1 MSILSRQQ
9 IASLTY
15 REKIALIDELW
26 ASMDCSQ
33 IGTTLDDA
41 YDRLMEQRLA
51 DCDAET
57 DVLITLDQ
65 ATRQLRDMLRSASSY
80 PLGASDA
87 A

>member
-26 ASMDCSQ
+26 ASLNSSE
-33 IGTTLDDA
+33 IGTSLDDA
-41 YDRLMEQRLA
+41 YDRLLEQRLA

-57 DVLITLDQ
+57 DALVTLDR
-65 ATRQLRDMLRSASSY
+65 ASRQLREMLRAASTY
-80 PLGASDA
+80 PFGASDA

>member
-1 MSILSRQQ
+1 MSILSHHQ

-26 ASMDCSQ
+26 ASLDSSE
-33 IGTTLDDA
+33 IGTSLDDA

-57 DVLITLDQ
+57 DVLITLDR
-65 ATRQLRDMLRSASSY
+65 AGRQLREMLQGASSY
-80 PLGASDA
+80 AVGATDA

>member
-1 MSILSRQQ
+1 MSILSQYQ

-15 REKIALIDELW
+15 REKIALIDDLW
-26 ASMDCSQ
+26 ASLDCSEV
-33 IGTTLDDA
+33 GASLDDG
-41 YDRLMEQRLA
+41 YDRLLEQGLA

-65 ATRQLRDMLRSASSY
+65 ASRQLREMLRGAASY
-80 PLGASDA
+80 TVGATDA

>member
-26 ASMDCSQ
+26 ASMDNSE
-33 IGTTLDDA
+33 IGTSLDDA
-41 YDRLMEQRLA
+41 YDRLLEQRLA
-51 DCDAET
+51 DCDADT
-57 DVLITLDQ
+57 DVLITLDE
-65 ATRQLRDMLRSASSY
+65 ASRQLRDMLRGASSY
-80 PLGASDA
+80 PFGAIDA

>member
-1 MSILSRQQ
+1 MSILNQHQ

-26 ASMDCSQ
+26 ASLDISE
-33 IGTTLDDA
+33 IGTSLDDA
-41 YDRLMEQRLA
+41 YDHILEQRMA

-57 DVLITLDQ
+57 EMLITLDR
-65 ATRQLRDMLRSASSY
+65 ASRQLREMLR
-80 PLGASDA
+80 GASTYTVGATDA

>member
-26 ASMDCSQ
+26 ASMDCSE

-41 YDRLMEQRLA
+41 YDRLLEQRLA
-51 DCDAET
+51 DSDAET
-57 DVLITLDQ
+57 DVLIALDQ
-65 ATRQLRDMLRSASSY
+65 ASRQVRDMLHRASSY
-80 PLGASDA
+80 PFGASDA

>member
-1 MSILSRQQ
+1 MSILSQQQ

-15 REKIALIDELW
+15 REKVALIDELW
-26 ASMDCSQ
+26 ASLDCSE

-51 DCDAET
+51 DSDADA
-57 DVLITLDQ
+57 DVLITLGR
-65 ATRQLRDMLRSASSY
+65 ASIQLRELLNGASLY
-80 PLGASDA
+80 AMNASDA

>member
-26 ASMDCSQ
+26 ASLDSSE

-41 YDRLMEQRLA
+41 YDRMLEQRLA

-57 DVLITLDQ
+57 DILIALDQ
-65 ATRQLRDMLRSASSY
+65 ATRQLRDLLNGASAY

>member
-1 MSILSRQQ
+1 MSILNRHQ

-26 ASMDCSQ
+26 ASLDISE
-33 IGTTLDDA
+33 IGTSLDDA
-41 YDRLMEQRLA
+41 YDRILEQRMA

-57 DVLITLDQ
+57 DVLITLDH
-65 ATRQLRDMLRSASSY
+65 ASRQLREMLR
-80 PLGASDA
+80 GASTHTVGATDA

>member
-26 ASMDCSQ
+26 ASMDNSE
-33 IGTTLDDA
+33 IGTSLDDA
-41 YDRLMEQRLA
+41 YDRLLEQRLA
-51 DCDAET
+51 DCDADT

-65 ATRQLRDMLRSASSY
+65 ASRQLRDMLRGASSY
-80 PLGASDA
+80 PFGAIDA